1 MNTTIN
7 KHALVFGF
15 TSVFLIGLGLTIINP
30 VIPFIVA
37 KYTDNSQQQATAV
50 TLLTSIYAFSMFLSA
65 PILGALSDRFG
76 RKIVLVSSLFGSAI
90 GYFLFGL
97 GGALWVL
104 FLSRIIEGLT
114 GGEISAILAYFADI
128 TTEENRTKYFGWISA
143 VVGIGTASGPL
154 IGGVFAQFGP
164 TVPLYVAA
172 LLSFTNG
179 LYGYFFMPESLAIK
193 DRTSRLSFQQINP
206 IHQFRSIF
214 SIHSVKWLLL
224 SGFFIWLPNGSFQ
237 AIFAQFS
244 IDTFTLK
251 PVMIGL
257 TFSLIGVIDIFS
269 QLLIM
274 PVLLRHWNDQRILK
288 VGISSEIMG
297 YFLIVLSVF
306 SGAVSLFV
314 FGMLFFGFGDAIFSP
329 SFNGLLSKQ
338 ANKMEQGKI
347 QGASQSIQALAR
359 VIGPILGGQLYVHFH
374 HTVPVIA
381 GIFLLGF
388 AVALLNREKSPK
400 VE

>member
-143 VVGIGTASGPL
+143 VVGIGTASGP
-154 IGGVFAQFGP
+154 
-164 TVPLYVAA
+164 
-172 LLSFTNG
+172 
-179 LYGYFFMPESLAIK
+179 
-193 DRTSRLSFQQINP
+193 
-206 IHQFRSIF
+206 
-214 SIHSVKWLLL
+214 
-224 SGFFIWLPNGSFQ
+224 
-237 AIFAQFS
+237 
-244 IDTFTLK
+244 
-251 PVMIGL
+251 
-257 TFSLIGVIDIFS
+257 
-269 QLLIM
+269 
-274 PVLLRHWNDQRILK
+274 
-288 VGISSEIMG
+288 
-297 YFLIVLSVF
+297 
-306 SGAVSLFV
+306 
-314 FGMLFFGFGDAIFSP
+314 
-329 SFNGLLSKQ
+329 
-338 ANKMEQGKI
+338 
-347 QGASQSIQALAR
+347 
-359 VIGPILGGQLYVHFH
+359 
-374 HTVPVIA
+374 
-381 GIFLLGF
+381 
-388 AVALLNREKSPK
+388 
-400 VE
+400 